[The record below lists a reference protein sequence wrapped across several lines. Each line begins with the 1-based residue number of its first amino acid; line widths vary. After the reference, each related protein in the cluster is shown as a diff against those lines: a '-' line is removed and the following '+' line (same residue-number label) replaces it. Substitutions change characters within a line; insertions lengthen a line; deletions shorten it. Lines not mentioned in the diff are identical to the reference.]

1 VDKSVEFIVRH
12 RYNLGMATKLP
23 GDYIA
28 GFVDGEGC
36 FALKFRRDVRHE
48 RKNKP
53 VYFYWDIEFA
63 ILLRAD
69 DKEILESIRN
79 TLDCGKIGQSDK
91 RGMTR
96 YAVNDIHDL
105 LYKIVPFFEKH
116 QLRAKKKYDFVL
128 WKEALGIL
136 IRYQQKNIKREK
148 DTKGFPKIEWG
159 KNDIERLSQI
169 VNEMKQY
176 KSGSR
181 SWKWL

>member
-1 VDKSVEFIVRH
+1 
-12 RYNLGMATKLP
+12 MTKLP

-36 FALKFRRDVRHE
+36 FALKFRRDIKYN

-53 VYFYWDIEFA
+53 EYFYWDIEFA

-69 DKEILESIRN
+69 DKEILTSVRD
-79 TLDCGKIGQSDK
+79 TLDCGKVGRPDK
-91 RGMTR
+91 RGMVR
-96 YAVNDIHDL
+96 YAVNDTHDL

-116 QLRAKKKYDFVL
+116 QLYAKKKFDFEL

-136 IRYQQKNIKREK
+136 IRYQQKDIKREK
-148 DTKGFPKIEWG
+148 DEKGFPKIKW
-159 KNDIERLSQI
+159 NIEDTKRLNQI
-169 VNEMKQY
+169 VNKMKQY

-181 SWKWL
+181 GWKWL